1 MIQADSHTV
10 TGAAPE
16 SDGKRFVSRMAFA
29 SIVVSLGV
37 MALKFLAWRVT
48 GSVALFSD
56 ALESIVNVIAATV
69 ALYAITV
76 SHRPADDEHPFGHHK
91 AEYFSAVLEGVL
103 IIVAALLIAREAF
116 VGLRAPAPIDA
127 PWEGLAINGVAAAV
141 NAVWALLLIRG
152 GNRHR
157 SPALV
162 ADGHHIMTDVVTS
175 IGVIV
180 GLVAAVMSGIPIL
193 DPLLALLVGI
203 NILWQGWKLV
213 NSSVQGLM
221 DTGVDMAETYRI
233 RTIISTHA
241 QGALEI
247 HDLKTRV
254 AGRATFIE
262 FHLVVDQAMSVGD
275 AHAICDRIEEALKAE
290 IPSVRVVIHVE
301 PDQEAKLPPGATAVP
316 FA

>member
-1 MIQADSHTV
+1 MTQTDQNPALDSFDDAE
-10 TGAAPE
+10 G
-16 SDGKRFVSRMAFA
+16 SRFVARMAMA

-37 MALKFLAWRVT
+37 LGIKFLAWWIT

-56 ALESIVNVIAATV
+56 ALESIVNVIATSA
-69 ALYAITV
+69 AFYAITV
-76 SHRPADDEHPFGHHK
+76 SHRPADDDHPFGHHK
-91 AEYFSAVLEGVL
+91 AEYVSAVLEGVL

-116 VGLRAPAPIDA
+116 AGLRAPSPIEA
-127 PWEGLAINGVAAAV
+127 PWQGLAINATAAAI

-152 GNRHR
+152 GRKHR
-157 SPALV
+157 SPALA
-162 ADGHHIMTDVVTS
+162 ADGHHIMTDVITS

-180 GLVAAVMSGIPIL
+180 GLIAAILSGIPIL

-213 NSSVQGLM
+213 NSSIQGLM
-221 DTGVDMAETYRI
+221 DTGTDIAETYRI
-233 RTIISTHA
+233 RSIISA
-241 QGALEI
+241 NAGGALEI

-254 AGRATFIE
+254 AGRATFVE

-275 AHAICDRIEEALKAE
+275 AHAICDRIEEALRVE
-290 IPSVRVVIHVE
+290 IPGLRVVIHVE
-301 PDQEAKLPPGATAVP
+301 PDQEAKLPPGVTAVP